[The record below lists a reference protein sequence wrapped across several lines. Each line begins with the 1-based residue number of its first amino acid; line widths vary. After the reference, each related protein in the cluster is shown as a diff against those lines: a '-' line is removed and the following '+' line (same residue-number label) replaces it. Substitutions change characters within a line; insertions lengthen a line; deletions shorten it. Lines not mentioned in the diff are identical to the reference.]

1 MSKSLYDH
9 FMSTNVFNILSKV
22 KKQQKNNGQS
32 KRAASANERTRG
44 KR

>member
-9 FMSTNVFNILSKV
+9 FMSTNVFNIATKV
-22 KKQQKNNGQS
+22 KQQQKKNGQS
-32 KRAASANERTRG
+32 KRAVPANERTRG